1 MRFTDLVNE
10 HYADLNETELLMC
23 NYIMENI
30 DIIPTMST
38 LEFARNS
45 LSSKSSVIRFSQK
58 LGFTGFTELRNFIKW
73 QDHEERFDEQIT
85 FTNQVIKDIERLL
98 NILKDRNWLPIYQII
113 DSVDNIYVITTGIT
127 QKNQAAE
134 LQRLFLLIG
143 KPLQIIPGNGNSNEF
158 RRILERLTEKDIVF
172 VLSLSGENNRLES
185 IIHQLELVKSK
196 IVSITSLQ
204 NNWLSGKSDFNL
216 YATTSRS
223 PLPKDWWLQTA
234 SSFFVLIEAFAFGYD
249 DPAVP
254 AKAVF
259 NLAKEKAKA
268 KLDVFKIKGGY
279 LTGKKVS
286 VKEVEELAK
295 LPSREQL
302 LSMLLNSMLGPIR
315 KLAYATVA
323 IADKKEGSAE

>member
-1 MRFTDLVNE
+1 MSTIMRFTDLVNE

-172 VLSLSGENNRLES
+172 VLSLSGENIRLES
-185 IIHQLELVKSK
+185 IIHQLESVKSK

-216 YATTSRS
+216 YATT
-223 PLPKDWWLQTA
+223 
-234 SSFFVLIEAFAFGYD
+234 I
-249 DPAVP
+249 
-254 AKAVF
+254 
-259 NLAKEKAKA
+259 
-268 KLDVFKIKGGY
+268 
-279 LTGKKVS
+279 
-286 VKEVEELAK
+286 
-295 LPSREQL
+295 
-302 LSMLLNSMLGPIR
+302 
-315 KLAYATVA
+315 
-323 IADKKEGSAE
+323 

>member
-1 MRFTDLVNE
+1 MSTIMRFTDLVNE

-204 NNWLSGKSDFNL
+204 YNWLSGKSDFNL

-234 SSFFVLIEAFAFGYD
+234 SSFFVLIEAFAFGYMD
-249 DPAVP
+249 Y
-254 AKAVF
+254 KR
-259 NLAKEKAKA
+259 KE
-268 KLDVFKIKGGY
+268 
-279 LTGKKVS
+279 S
-286 VKEVEELAK
+286 
-295 LPSREQL
+295 S
-302 LSMLLNSMLGPIR
+302 
-315 KLAYATVA
+315 
-323 IADKKEGSAE
+323 

>member
-1 MRFTDLVNE
+1 MSTIMRFTDIVNE

-23 NYIMENI
+23 NDSMENI

-143 KPLQIIPGNGNSNEF
+143 KPLQIIPGNGSSNEF

-216 YATTSRS
+216 
-223 PLPKDWWLQTA
+223 
-234 SSFFVLIEAFAFGYD
+234 
-249 DPAVP
+249 
-254 AKAVF
+254 
-259 NLAKEKAKA
+259 
-268 KLDVFKIKGGY
+268 
-279 LTGKKVS
+279 
-286 VKEVEELAK
+286 
-295 LPSREQL
+295 
-302 LSMLLNSMLGPIR
+302 
-315 KLAYATVA
+315 
-323 IADKKEGSAE
+323 

>member
-1 MRFTDLVNE
+1 MSTIMRFTDLVNE

-38 LEFARNS
+38 LEFARDS

-58 LGFTGFTELRNFIKW
+58 LGFTGFSELRNFIKW

-172 VLSLSGENNRLES
+172 VLSLSGENNQLES

-204 NNWLSGKSDFNL
+204 NNWLSGKC
-216 YATTSRS
+216 
-223 PLPKDWWLQTA
+223 QC
-234 SSFFVLIEAFAFGYD
+234 
-249 DPAVP
+249 
-254 AKAVF
+254 
-259 NLAKEKAKA
+259 
-268 KLDVFKIKGGY
+268 
-279 LTGKKVS
+279 
-286 VKEVEELAK
+286 
-295 LPSREQL
+295 
-302 LSMLLNSMLGPIR
+302 
-315 KLAYATVA
+315 
-323 IADKKEGSAE
+323 

>member
-1 MRFTDLVNE
+1 MSTIMRFTDLVNE

-172 VLSLSGENNRLES
+172 VLSLSGENNQLES

-196 IVSITSLQ
+196 IVSI
-204 NNWLSGKSDFNL
+204 
-216 YATTSRS
+216 
-223 PLPKDWWLQTA
+223 LPRIGRRRPIQLH
-234 SSFFVLIEAFAFGYD
+234 
-249 DPAVP
+249 PHH
-254 AKAVF
+254 
-259 NLAKEKAKA
+259 
-268 KLDVFKIKGGY
+268 KL
-279 LTGKKVS
+279 L
-286 VKEVEELAK
+286 
-295 LPSREQL
+295 LPRFERDQF
-302 LSMLLNSMLGPIR
+302 
-315 KLAYATVA
+315 
-323 IADKKEGSAE
+323 

>member
-1 MRFTDLVNE
+1 MNYIMRFTDLVNE
-10 HYADLNETELLMC
+10 HYVDLNESELLMC

-30 DIIPTMST
+30 DKIPSMSI

-58 LGFTGFTELRNFIKW
+58 LEFTGFTELRHFIKW
-73 QDHEERFDEQIT
+73 QDHEQSFDEQIT
-85 FTNQVIKDIERLL
+85 FKDLVIKDTERLL
-98 NILKDRNWLPIYQII
+98 KILKDSDWLPIYQII

-143 KPLQIIPGNGNSNEF
+143 KPLQIIPGDGSSNEF
-158 RRILERLTEKDIVF
+158 RKIIERLSEKDIVF

-185 IIHQLELVKSK
+185 IINQLKIVKSK

-204 NNWLSGKSDFNL
+204 NNMLSGKSDFNL

-234 SSFFVLIEAFAFGYD
+234 SSFFVLIEAFAFGYMD
-249 DPAVP
+249 Y
-254 AKAVF
+254 KR
-259 NLAKEKAKA
+259 KE
-268 KLDVFKIKGGY
+268 F
-279 LTGKKVS
+279 T
-286 VKEVEELAK
+286 
-295 LPSREQL
+295 
-302 LSMLLNSMLGPIR
+302 
-315 KLAYATVA
+315 
-323 IADKKEGSAE
+323 